1 MHEPGATGHAPD
13 VGRSPDDVDDTG
25 GVMPLRGIVNRVM
38 GAGRT
43 AGGAGTRRGAGG
55 GLGTGSGMGT
65 GAAGTRGA
73 GGRRSQDE
81 AIGRGVRSVLSR
93 FRR

>member
-1 MHEPGATGHAPD
+1 MANLKGIISSVVGGAANSRRRGTAGGTGATGA
-13 VGRSPDDVDDTG
+13 TG
-25 GVMPLRGIVNRVM
+25 GGLAGG
-38 GAGRT
+38 GAGR
-43 AGGAGTRRGAGG
+43 GAG
-55 GLGTGSGMGT
+55 
-65 GAAGTRGA
+65 

>member
-1 MHEPGATGHAPD
+1 
-13 VGRSPDDVDDTG
+13 
-25 GVMPLRGIVNRVM
+25 MPLRGIMNRVM
-38 GAGRT
+38 GAGRAT
-43 AGGAGTRRGAGG
+43 GGAGTRRTTGGMGAGR
-55 GLGTGSGMGT
+55 TT
-65 GAAGTRGA
+65 GAG